1 MTVEVTARTGL
12 QVADTVATSLAIR
25 VSGPF
30 YFTPDG
36 LQAPLLKRLAELVPT
51 KNVVREDTAV
61 AMAAGACLAGRTPVV
76 LMQNSGLG
84 QSVNALASLVLPY
97 RLAML
102 LVVGMRGTELDTT
115 EENLV
120 MGAITEQLLAAM
132 GIPAHRCGE
141 SDPESDVTAALAD
154 VDAGRTAALLIKPGL
169 FGWAAAK

>member
-1 MTVEVTARTGL
+1 MTLEMTARSGI
-12 QVADTVATSLAIR
+12 QVADAVATSLTQRA
-25 VSGPF
+25 SGPF

-36 LQAPLLKRLAELVPT
+36 LQAPLLERLTELVPT
-51 KNVVREDTAV
+51 QNVVREDTAV

-102 LVVGMRGTELDTT
+102 LVVGMRGTDLDTT

-120 MGAITEQLLAAM
+120 MGAVTEGLLTAM

-141 SDPESDVTAALAD
+141 SDPEGDVTAALAD
-154 VDAGRTAALLIKPGL
+154 VNAGRTAALLIKPGL
-169 FGWAAAK
+169 FGWGAAK